1 LGVVTGATV
10 YRDKWETPVGI
21 EDALGGRVDGCP
33 ELQYAYSLELLPD
46 AQSVSDT
53 MWRYRSLLP
62 LGEQPIQ
69 YPLAVGHTPLIAS
82 PRLRRESGL
91 SRLWVKDETRGP
103 TASNKDRAT
112 ALVLEAGLRAGVK
125 TVSAASTGNVAV
137 SLSVGAAATGLKCVI
152 FVPHHVNPA
161 KMSLCLAVGATVVR
175 VSAGYNAAY
184 ELSRWAAREYG
195 WLDRNTGVNPL
206 TLEAKKTVALEI
218 WEQFGREFPDVV
230 VTPVGDG
237 PTLCGLAKGFRELIA
252 CGASGRTPRIIGVQA
267 DGCQP
272 VRLAWLGRITP
283 AAVEPHTVADGIAV
297 GNPIS
302 GEMVIRDVVASDGA
316 LVAVTDEEILEASR
330 QLALAGVLAEP
341 AGSAGYAGLR
351 VALQEQRLSTDERVV
366 VLVTGSLLKTPNFIR
381 EEGNSIEVDG
391 SREALQAELTHLS
404 LI

>member
-10 YRDKWETPVGI
+10 YRDKGETPVGI

-33 ELQYAYSLELLPD
+33 ELQYAYSPELLPD

-53 MWRYRSLLP
+53 IWRYRSLLP
-62 LGEQPIQ
+62 LDEQPIQ

-137 SLSVGAAATGLKCVI
+137 SLSVGAAASGLQCVV
-152 FVPHHVNPA
+152 FVPGHVNPA
-161 KMSLCLAVGATVVR
+161 KMRLCLAAGATVVR
-175 VSAGYNAAY
+175 VSAGYNVAY
-184 ELSRWAAREYG
+184 ELSRWTAREYG

-218 WEQFGREFPDVV
+218 WEQLGEDFPDVV
-230 VTPVGDG
+230 VAPIGDG
-237 PTLCGLAKGFRELIA
+237 PTLCALAKGFRELVA
-252 CGASGRTPRIIGVQA
+252 CGAAGRAPRLIGVQA
-267 DGCQP
+267 EGCQP
-272 VRLAWLGRITP
+272 VRLAWLDRTIP
-283 AAVEPHTVADGIAV
+283 IALEPHTVADGIAV

-302 GEMVIRDVVASDGA
+302 GEMVIRDVVASDGG
-316 LVAVTDEEILEASR
+316 LVAVTDDDIVAATR
-330 QLALAGVLAEP
+330 QLAMAGVLAEP
-341 AGSAGYAGLR
+341 AGSAAYAGLG
-351 VALQEQRLSTDERVV
+351 VALKEQRMSAEERIV
-366 VLVTGSLLKTPNFIR
+366 VLVTGSLLKTPDFIT
-381 EEGNSIEVDG
+381 EEGNSILVDG
-391 SREALQAELTHLS
+391 SHEALKAELAQLS
-404 LI
+404 LV